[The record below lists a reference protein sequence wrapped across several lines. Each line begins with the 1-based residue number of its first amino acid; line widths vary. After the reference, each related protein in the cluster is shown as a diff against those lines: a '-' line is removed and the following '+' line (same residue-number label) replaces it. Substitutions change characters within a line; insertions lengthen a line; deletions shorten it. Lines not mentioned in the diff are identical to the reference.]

1 MFKIKTKKTNYPVQN
16 IQILVDSTVESA
28 GESSGKIISILKKR
42 IEQRCPVKFVSKKP
56 DIVINLAVDET
67 IGGQGFRI
75 EQKGENSIYI
85 TGDGM
90 MGLLYGVGK
99 YLHSSRY
106 TTGGFISSD
115 WRGTSIPTGI
125 VRGIQLDT
133 HFCNFYHMASAEELT
148 EYVEDLALW
157 GINYLDVVFP
167 LIDLLNWDD
176 PEVEKIMGQISSIYK
191 AAKSLG
197 IKVGLEIVA
206 NQDFV
211 NRREE
216 FKATP
221 NIDTLRRRRDNGNNI
236 CPNSGGAMEYILKDT
251 HGRAFELFKE
261 KGVMLD
267 FLCFWPYDEGGCGC
281 EKCFP
286 WGGNGY
292 LKSSRKIAKLAKT
305 HFPDLKIILST
316 WLFDTP
322 DEGEW
327 KDLAKS
333 LEERNDWVDYI
344 LADSHEDFPEYPL
357 KYGVPG
363 NLPLLNY
370 PEISMWKLH
379 PWGGYGANPLIDRF
393 EMLWDQVKD
402 AVSGGIAYSEGIFDD
417 INKIVVSQF
426 YWDTDTTARKTMEEY
441 ISYEYSHTAVDDVLK
456 ILELIE
462 KNHVVAC
469 TDMLGRVANTRADI
483 DSAKLAFTLAK
494 KVDESLPLWAKKAW
508 RWRILFIRTL
518 LDVERYEGARKLGD
532 QLNEKTEWG
541 DVRWGDIV
549 GNSETGRKALEELIE
564 IFHSK
569 MDADDTIHPMFQ
581 HVRPPLW

>member
-1 MFKIKTKKTNYPVQN
+1 MKVKKTVHDPVQS
-16 IQILVDSTVESA
+16 IQILVDRTVESA
-28 GESSGKIISILKKR
+28 GESPEKIISILKKR
-42 IEQRCPVKFVSKKP
+42 IEQRCPAKFVSEKP
-56 DIVINLAVDET
+56 DRVIHLAVDET

-75 EQKGENSIYI
+75 EQKGGNGIYI

-90 MGLLYGVGK
+90 MGLLYGAGK
-99 YLHSSRY
+99 FLHTSKY
-106 TTGGFISSD
+106 TEEGLIPSD
-115 WRGTSIPTGI
+115 WRGTSIPSSI

-157 GINYLDVVFP
+157 GVNYIDIVFP

-176 PEVEKIMGQISSIYK
+176 PEVEKIMGQIVSIYK

-197 IKVGLEIVA
+197 LKLGLEIVA

-216 FKATP
+216 FKATA
-221 NIDTLRRRRDNGNNI
+221 NIDSLRRRRDNGNNI
-236 CPNSGGAMEYILKDT
+236 CPKIDGAMEYILTET

-261 KGVMLD
+261 KDVMLD

-292 LKSSRKIAKLAKT
+292 LKASREIAKVAKT

-322 DEGEW
+322 DTGEW
-327 KDLAKS
+327 KALAAS

-344 LADSHEDFPEYPL
+344 LADSHEDFPQYPL
-357 KYGVPG
+357 EHGVPG

-393 EMLWDQVKD
+393 EMLWNQVKD

-426 YWDTDTTARKTMEEY
+426 YWNRDTTARETMEEY
-441 ISYEYSHTAVDDVLK
+441 ISYEYSHLVIDDVLK
-456 ILELIE
+456 MLELIE
-462 KNHVVAC
+462 KNHSVSCV
-469 TDMLGRVANTRADI
+469 DMLGRVANTKADI
-483 DSAKLAFTLAK
+483 DVAKTAFVLAK
-494 KVDESLPLWAKKAW
+494 KADESLSAWAKKSW
-508 RWRILFIRTL
+508 RWRILFIRAL
-518 LDVERYEGARKLGD
+518 LDVERYEGAVKWGD
-532 QLNEKTEWG
+532 RLNEKTEWG
-541 DVRWGDIV
+541 DVRWGDII
-549 GNSETGRKALEELIE
+549 SESEIGRKALEELIE

-569 MDADDTIHPMFQ
+569 MDVDDTIHPMFQ

>member
-1 MFKIKTKKTNYPVQN
+1 MEVKKAVQDPVQS
-16 IQILVDSTVESA
+16 IRILVDRTVESA
-28 GESSGKIISILKKR
+28 GESPEKIISILKKR
-42 IEQRCPVKFVSKKP
+42 IEQRCPVKFVSEKP
-56 DIVINLAVDET
+56 DMVINLAVDET

-75 EQKGENSIYI
+75 EQKGEKGIYI

-90 MGLLYGVGK
+90 MGLLYGIGK
-99 YLHSSRY
+99 FLHTSKY
-106 TTGGFISSD
+106 TEEGLISSD
-115 WRGTSIPTGI
+115 WRGTSIPTST

-157 GINYLDVVFP
+157 GVNYIDIVFP
-167 LIDLLNWDD
+167 LIDLHDWSD
-176 PEVEKIMGQISSIYK
+176 PEVEKIMGQIVSIYK
-191 AAKSLG
+191 ASKSLG
-197 IKVGLEIVA
+197 LKLGLEIVA
-206 NQDFV
+206 NQDFID
-211 NRREE
+211 RRKE
-216 FKATP
+216 FKASP

-236 CPNSGGAMEYILKDT
+236 CPKIDGAMEYILTET
-251 HGRAFELFKE
+251 HGRTFEFFKE

-281 EKCFP
+281 EKCYP

-292 LKSSRKIAKLAKT
+292 LYAAKQITKLAKT
-305 HFPDLKIILST
+305 YFPNLRIVLST

-322 DEGEW
+322 DTGEW
-327 KDLAKS
+327 KALAKS
-333 LEERNDWVDYI
+333 LEQRNDWVDYI

-357 KYGVPG
+357 QHGVPG

-393 EMLWDQVKD
+393 EMLWTQVKD
-402 AVSGGIAYSEGIFDD
+402 EVTGGIAYSEGIFDD

-426 YWDTDTTARKTMEEY
+426 YWNKNTTARETMKEY
-441 ISYEYSHTAVDDVLK
+441 ISYEYSHIVVDDVLK
-456 ILELIE
+456 MLELIE
-462 KNHVVAC
+462 KNHVASCV
-469 TDMLGRVANTRADI
+469 DMLGRVANTKADI
-483 DSAKLAFTLAK
+483 DVAKTALVLARKA
-494 KVDESLPLWAKKAW
+494 DESLSAWAKKSW
-508 RWRILFIRTL
+508 RWRILFIRAL

-532 QLNEKTEWG
+532 PLNEKTEWG

-549 GNSETGRKALEELIE
+549 SDSETGRKALEELIE